1 MYELF
6 SNLVFFFGNNFVDI
20 RISDITELFRN
31 EVNAEANFIGDT
43 ENHSRKGGNMSASQL
58 ATNWICIATAGET
71 VDKRAIEEQWLL
83 DAAELYDPSLYT
95 ALLWPEHSRNFGNMG
110 EVLELKAERDDEGIL
125 RLYARLCPGISLL
138 QANANGQLLFL
149 SPEFTPDGNFRNTGK
164 TYLEGLAVT
173 DSPAGVSTTRLR
185 FSRTNQQS
193 PEGDKWQ
200 GRQTRRKGKM
210 LRNMPKLIRIREMPE
225 TDSVRL
231 YLAGGHYRNA
241 KGNLPAG
248 VVGYVQ
254 QNGMSVTVNRRQVE
268 GREQGDKPASLRQAK
283 RLRKAGYKVRRG
295 KRWRKPGYKEIQEKM
310 TARQAGLLIRIL
322 EDKPVKTSWQIDL
335 PARAFL
341 GIGQDDFNR
350 ALARQ
355 LQAIGFGWDV
365 NAQDIRGRA

>member
-6 SNLVFFFGNNFVDI
+6 SNLVFFFENNFVDI

-43 ENHSRKGGNMSASQL
+43 ENRSRKGGNMSASQL

-173 DSPAGVSTTRLR
+173 DSPAGGAPHGYVSAAPKENASARISRWRLMK
-185 FSRTNQQS
+185 SGNL
-193 PEGDKWQ
+193 
-200 GRQTRRKGKM
+200 KGK
-210 LRNMPKLIRIREMPE
+210 
-225 TDSVRL
+225 
-231 YLAGGHYRNA
+231 
-241 KGNLPAG
+241 GN
-248 VVGYVQ
+248 V
-254 QNGMSVTVNRRQVE
+254 
-268 GREQGDKPASLRQAK
+268 
-283 RLRKAGYKVRRG
+283 
-295 KRWRKPGYKEIQEKM
+295 
-310 TARQAGLLIRIL
+310 
-322 EDKPVKTSWQIDL
+322 
-335 PARAFL
+335 
-341 GIGQDDFNR
+341 
-350 ALARQ
+350 
-355 LQAIGFGWDV
+355 
-365 NAQDIRGRA
+365 

>member
-185 FSRTNQQS
+185 FSRT
-193 PEGDKWQ
+193 
-200 GRQTRRKGKM
+200 KGK
-210 LRNMPKLIRIREMPE
+210 RIGPYKPLAFDEVREFKKE
-225 TDSVRL
+225 
-231 YLAGGHYRNA
+231 
-241 KGNLPAG
+241 K
-248 VVGYVQ
+248 
-254 QNGMSVTVNRRQVE
+254 GMSKTAKKGWRHFFSIEEPEATAEQETSQPDALPGVWRWILTCLLTASTRPAQRITCRWANTGSHWAAAGAGASNP
-268 GREQGDKPASLRQAK
+268 GRTAIIS
-283 RLRKAGYKVRRG
+283 V
-295 KRWRKPGYKEIQEKM
+295 WNM
-310 TARQAGLLIRIL
+310 TGFADGSCGGGLACNGCSGLLGRL
-322 EDKPVKTSWQIDL
+322 E
-335 PARAFL
+335 
-341 GIGQDDFNR
+341 GG
-350 ALARQ
+350 
-355 LQAIGFGWDV
+355 
-365 NAQDIRGRA
+365 